1 MAITEMAMDTAVMWG
16 AFVVVVGILVAA
28 AYGSIQEQREWE
40 RFKVA
45 QNCKVTQKMRGDTVT
60 TVAPIIGGN
69 GGVAVGVS
77 STPDKTAWLCAD
89 GVTYWR

>member
-1 MAITEMAMDTAVMWG
+1 MIRDLWEDG
-16 AFVVVVGILVAA
+16 IGRCLLIGIPLLLAFVVWAAIEDGRQWDAFRQAHNCRIVG
-28 AYGSIQEQREWE
+28 
-40 RFKVA
+40 
-45 QNCKVTQKMRGDTVT
+45 KMRGDMVT

-77 STPDKTAWLCAD
+77 STPDKTGWQCDD